1 MKVVDMYGKE
11 IKEGQTV
18 NVFCT
23 YDNGTFNM
31 DMKCKVIRGVMG
43 DLQLKFEDLMWQ
55 LGTHNQYP
63 TVSTFNISNK
73 TLDYR
78 YTEDG
83 NAQVVIPDS
92 SVYSRS
98 GYEKWK
104 HYDFSKYI
112 VIIEG

>member
-31 DMKCKVIRGVMG
+31 DMKCKVVRGVMG

-55 LGTHNQYP
+55 LGSHNQYP
-63 TVSTFNISNK
+63 TVNTFKITDK

-78 YTEDG
+78 YCENNT
-83 NAQVVIPDS
+83 AQLVIPDCWGHNHL
-92 SVYSRS
+92 RS
-98 GYEKWK
+98 EKWK
-104 HYDFSKYI
+104 QYDFSKYI
-112 VIIEG
+112 VIIEE